1 MNLRRTASRRDG
13 DEDALPLTSMID
25 VVFLLLIFFL
35 LTASILPQE
44 SVLASALQA
53 ERKGSGASA
62 DLQPQIVNV
71 VQTADGPRFKI
82 GTRELRSKASL
93 SVVLREL
100 PKEGGV
106 FVRVSGAAPVS
117 AAAEALQACK
127 DAGFRRVSYVP
138 TN

>member
-1 MNLRRTASRRDG
+1 MNLRRSNNVRERD
-13 DEDALPLTSMID
+13 DETLPLTSMID

-35 LTASILPQE
+35 LTASIMPQE

-53 ERKGSGASA
+53 ERRGSGAAA

-71 VQTADGPRFKI
+71 VMTEAGPRFKI
-82 GTRELRSKASL
+82 GTRELKSKPSL
-93 SVVLREL
+93 AVVLREL

-138 TN
+138 AK